1 MKVRVSAISYLNTA
15 PFVYGLENH
24 PVSGLIDLEF
34 VPPAVTASKLI
45 SGDADLGLVPVAAI
59 PYITNPQIVSDYCIG
74 AEGRVASVLLCSG
87 KRISEIERIFL
98 DSESRTSVILTRILC
113 KNYWMISPEF
123 VDFNFSDS
131 SLDNSSS
138 YILIGDKALLNA
150 SRFEFVYDLAEVW
163 MEYKN
168 LPFVFACWTANKTLP
183 DSFIEM
189 FNKALTLGVNN
200 VEKSVER
207 FADKF
212 SREYALEYLKNNI
225 SYNLTADKRKGLSEF
240 WSLAPDELKSR
251 VRWFG

>member
-1 MKVRVSAISYLNTA
+1 MKVRVSTISYLNTA

-24 PVSGLIDLEF
+24 PVSGMIDLEF

-59 PYITNPQIVSDYCIG
+59 PYIKNPVIVSDYCIG
-74 AEGRVASVLLCSG
+74 AVGRVASVLLCSG
-87 KRISEIERIFL
+87 KRIDEIERIFL
-98 DSESRTSVILTRILC
+98 DSESRTSVLLTRILC

-123 VDFNFSDS
+123 ADFNFSES
-131 SLDNSSS
+131 SLDHSAS

-150 SRFEFVYDLAEVW
+150 NRFEYVYDLAEVW
-163 MEYKN
+163 IEYKK
-168 LPFVFACWTANKTLP
+168 LPFVFACWTANKPLP
-183 DSFIEM
+183 ETFIKN
-189 FNKALTLGVNN
+189 FNEALTLGINN

-212 SREYALEYLKNNI
+212 SREYALDYLKNNI
-225 SYNLTADKRKGLSEF
+225 SYNFTADKRKGLSEF